1 MSTAAPFLEVR
12 SVVKRYHNHTALDE
26 VSLNLQSGRIFG
38 LLGPNGAGKTTLI
51 RIINQIIGPDEGQL
65 LLEGRPLSYAD
76 THRMGYLPEERGLY
90 KKMKIGDQALYLAQL
105 RGLSARDAR
114 QQVRH
119 WFTRLDIQGWVDKK
133 VEELSKGMQQ
143 KVQFAC
149 TVLHRPDL
157 IILDEPFS
165 GFDPVNAEV
174 LKQEILNLQRDGAT
188 LLFSTHRMET
198 VEEMCQDIA
207 LIHKSK
213 VVLSGETGEIRRRF
227 SDRTYLLRHEGEFQ
241 WPVQGVER
249 PSIPNSDSEKV
260 PLSEYHSEKVPSSEY
275 HSEKVPS
282 SGSDVVK
289 APSAHSNEESAVRET
304 RVRLTQGSLNDLLAH
319 CIAQKIELHSVE
331 EIRPGFHEIFI
342 KTVKESQP

>member
-1 MSTAAPFLEVR
+1 M
-12 SVVKRYHNHTALDE
+12 VKRYHNHTALDG
-26 VSLNLQSGRIFG
+26 VSLSLRSGRIFG

-51 RIINQIIGPDEGQL
+51 RIINQIIGPDSGQL

-90 KKMKIGDQALYLAQL
+90 KKMKIGEQAVYLAQL
-105 RGLSARDAR
+105 RGLSSRDAR

-119 WFTRLDIQGWVDKK
+119 WFTRLDIQAWSDKK

-174 LKQEILNLQRDGAT
+174 LKQEILNLQREGAT

-198 VEEMCQDIA
+198 VEEMCQDVA
-207 LIHKSK
+207 LINRAK
-213 VVLSGETGEIRRRF
+213 VVLSGETAEIRARY
-227 SDRTYLLRHEGEFQ
+227 SDRSYLIRHEGPLVLPER
-241 WPVQGVER
+241 GVELL
-249 PSIPNSDSEKV
+249 PPTAKATQETSAKALEGTSAKALEGTSTKGAPAPGVPTHNSAAAE
-260 PLSEYHSEKVPSSEY
+260 PTIQ
-275 HSEKVPS
+275 
-282 SGSDVVK
+282 
-289 APSAHSNEESAVRET
+289 ET
-304 RVRLTQGSLNDLLAH
+304 RVRLTDGSLNDLLAH
-319 CIAQKIELHSVE
+319 CIAQATPLHAVE
-331 EIRPGFHEIFI
+331 EIRPSFHDIFI
-342 KTVKESQP
+342 KTVKESQS

>member
-1 MSTAAPFLEVR
+1 
-12 SVVKRYHNHTALDE
+12 VVKRYHNHTALDG
-26 VSLNLQSGRIFG
+26 VSLSLRSGRIFG

-51 RIINQIIGPDEGQL
+51 RIINQIIGPDSGQL

-90 KKMKIGDQALYLAQL
+90 KKMKIGEQAVYLAQL
-105 RGLSARDAR
+105 RGLSSRDAR

-119 WFTRLDIQGWVDKK
+119 WFTRLDIQAWSDKK

-174 LKQEILNLQRDGAT
+174 LKQEILNLQREGAT

-198 VEEMCQDIA
+198 VEEMCQDVA
-207 LIHKSK
+207 LINRAK
-213 VVLSGETGEIRRRF
+213 VVLSGETAEIRARY
-227 SDRTYLLRHEGEFQ
+227 SDRSYLIRHEGPLVLPER
-241 WPVQGVER
+241 GVELL
-249 PSIPNSDSEKV
+249 PPTAKATQETSAKALEGTSAKALEGTSTKGAPAPGVPTHNSAAAE
-260 PLSEYHSEKVPSSEY
+260 
-275 HSEKVPS
+275 
-282 SGSDVVK
+282 
-289 APSAHSNEESAVRET
+289 RTIQET
-304 RVRLTQGSLNDLLAH
+304 RVRLTDGSLNDLLAH
-319 CIAQKIELHSVE
+319 CIAQATPLHAVE
-331 EIRPGFHEIFI
+331 EIRPSFHDIFI
-342 KTVKESQP
+342 KTVKESQS

>member
-1 MSTAAPFLEVR
+1 
-12 SVVKRYHNHTALDE
+12 
-26 VSLNLQSGRIFG
+26 
-38 LLGPNGAGKTTLI
+38 
-51 RIINQIIGPDEGQL
+51 
-65 LLEGRPLSYAD
+65 
-76 THRMGYLPEERGLY
+76 
-90 KKMKIGDQALYLAQL
+90 
-105 RGLSARDAR
+105 
-114 QQVRH
+114 
-119 WFTRLDIQGWVDKK
+119 
-133 VEELSKGMQQ
+133 
-143 KVQFAC
+143 
-149 TVLHRPDL
+149 
-157 IILDEPFS
+157 
-165 GFDPVNAEV
+165 
-174 LKQEILNLQRDGAT
+174 
-188 LLFSTHRMET
+188 
-198 VEEMCQDIA
+198 MCQDIA

-249 PSIPNSDSEKV
+249 PSIPNSDSEKVPLSEYHSEKV